1 MTKPNTNAAEH
12 ELILKRVLDAPKEKL
27 YRCWTEPELIK
38 QWFAPKPFSVSKVE
52 NDLRPGGGSTVVM
65 RSPDGQEFPNPGIYL
80 EIVPNKRLVF
90 TDAFSAGY
98 VPAGEPFMV
107 AEVTFEDAGAG
118 KTRYT
123 AKARHW
129 TAEAKAKHEQMG
141 FHQGW
146 GQCADQLEKLAKSL

>member
-80 EIVPNKRLVF
+80 EVVPNKRLVF
-90 TDAFSAGY
+90 TDAFLPGY
-98 VPAGEPFMV
+98 IPTGEPFMV
-107 AEVTFEDAGAG
+107 AEVTFEDAPGG
-118 KTRYT
+118 KTQYT
-123 AKARHW
+123 AIARHW
-129 TAEAKAKHEQMG
+129 TAEAKQKHEQMG
-141 FHQGW
+141 FHEGW
-146 GQCADQLEKLAKSL
+146 GQCATQLEELAKTL